1 MAGMTDDLEDE
12 ILASIFGSN
21 VDIALYT
28 VSPTDAGNDG
38 AEVTGGDYARATVA
52 SSAWS
57 TPAGSGSINNEN
69 ESITFPVPTAS
80 WGTIVAFAIFSGGT
94 MKLYGAVS
102 PAVEVVLGD
111 NPVRFKAGEL
121 VVTLDN

>member
-12 ILASIFGSN
+12 ILAGIFGGD

-28 VSPTDAGNDG
+28 ASPTDAGNDG
-38 AEVTGGDYARATVA
+38 TEVTGGSYARVTVPNT
-52 SSAWS
+52 AWS
-57 TPAGSGSINNEN
+57 TPAGSGSINNAN
-69 ESITFPVPTAS
+69 ASITFPVPTAS

-102 PAVEVVLGD
+102 PSVAVVLGD